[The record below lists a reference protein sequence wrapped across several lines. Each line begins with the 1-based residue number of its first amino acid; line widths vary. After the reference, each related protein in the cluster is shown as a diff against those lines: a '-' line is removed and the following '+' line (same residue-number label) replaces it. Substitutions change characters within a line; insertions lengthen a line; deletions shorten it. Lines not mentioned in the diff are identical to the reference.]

1 MHKKR
6 FLLWTT
12 GILLCGALVATV
24 SLSPAVFP
32 GEVPPSQALAT
43 FQLAEGFQIELV
55 ASEPLVAD
63 PVAMEIDE
71 NGRMYVVEMH
81 GYPLDKSGTG
91 KIKILTDADGDGEMD
106 HSTVFA
112 EGLMLPTG
120 IMRWKQGVLVTD
132 APHVLYLADTD
143 QDGRADVRDTL
154 LTGFALSNPQ
164 HNLNGP
170 VLGLDNWIYL
180 AHESAISTQSYRAEF
195 GDRGGEVYYPGR
207 RESPRLPE
215 NARGRGVRMKPDQG
229 GLEILASNTQFGHTF
244 DPWGHYMVV
253 GNANHAIHQVM
264 GAGYLQRNP
273 HLLVSNATQ
282 SISDHGRAAEVFP
295 ITQNPQNQL
304 LTDVGVITSA
314 CGTTYYQGGL
324 FPALFDSVAFVAEPV
339 SNLIHA
345 DVLRNNGATFTA
357 SRVYPNREFL
367 ASTDAW
373 FRPVN
378 MYTGPDGA
386 LYVVD
391 YYRQI
396 IEHPE
401 WMADEVVRSGALY
414 NGTDM
419 GRIYRITP
427 RGTHPAAWT
436 RGLPL
441 GQRSTKELVQTLAEP
456 NLWWRRHAQRLLLD
470 RRATDVVPELEAMA
484 RRGTSPLGRLH
495 ALWTLEGL
503 GSLTPQL
510 VIAAL
515 RDAHPG
521 VRENALQLSERF
533 LDQEPTMS
541 NALLGMVN
549 DANAKVRYQLLCTL
563 GYLSSPA
570 AIEARHA
577 LLFRDMEDPW
587 VQIAALS
594 AVPAPNENLLDKVLA
609 QPESNGRNELIERL
623 SAILGSAGPV
633 SRQRAMWTR
642 ALDANTTVDWPGR
655 ILRGLALGLK
665 NNRSALAEFSDADR
679 ELLAQ
684 SSLLHPSLDLRKG
697 AIQLLQLTG
706 LPATAG
712 ETTLAMATALARS
725 DQARPEQR
733 ATAVQLLALHPDP
746 QRAPLYQ
753 ELLVPTESLIV
764 QLAAL
769 QALAALPGVSV
780 SRFVMERWTSLT
792 PELRNAAI
800 STFLGNDAR
809 VTLLLDAVEQG
820 TIDPASIGWP
830 RSVGLMAQKNIPLRD
845 RARGLL
851 TQGTKNREELASQYQ
866 SALTLAGDYTKGK
879 AVYTASCS
887 ACHQLGGG
895 GGMAYGPDLGTIRNR
910 RPASILGDILNPN
923 LSIADGYDMWSLEM
937 NSGETHEG
945 LIVTETTTSL
955 TLRRYGG
962 DETVI
967 PRTAIKSLKALGVSV
982 MPAGLEKQIN
992 PQQMADLLAF
1002 LKKSQ

>member
-1 MHKKR
+1 MNKKH
-6 FLLWTT
+6 FLILIT
-12 GILLCGALVATV
+12 GILLCGALVAAV

-63 PVAMEIDE
+63 PLAMEIDE

-81 GYPLDKSGTG
+81 GYPLDKSRTG
-91 KIKILTDADGDGEMD
+91 KIKILTDTDGDGQMD
-106 HSTVFA
+106 HSILFA

-164 HNLNGP
+164 HNLNGQ

-207 RESPRLPE
+207 IDSPRLPE

-253 GNANHAIHQVM
+253 SNANHAIHQVM
-264 GAGYLQRNP
+264 GAEYLQRNP

-314 CGTTYYQGGL
+314 CGSTYYQGGL
-324 FPALFDSVAFVAEPV
+324 FPALFDSVVFVAEPV

-345 DVLRNNGATFTA
+345 DVLQNQGATFTA

-378 MYTGPDGA
+378 MYSGPDGA
-386 LYVVD
+386 LYVID

-414 NGTDM
+414 NGTDK

-427 RGTHPAAWT
+427 RGTRPAAWT
-436 RGLPL
+436 RGLSL
-441 GQRSTKELVQTLAEP
+441 GRKNSKELVQTLAEP

-470 RRATDVVPELEAMA
+470 RGATDVVPELEAMA

-503 GSLTPQL
+503 GALTPQQ

-521 VRENALQLSERF
+521 VRENALKLSERI
-533 LDQEPTMS
+533 LDKEPAVS
-541 NALLGMVN
+541 KALLGLVH
-549 DANAKVRYQLLCTL
+549 DTNAKVRYQLLCTL
-563 GYLSSPA
+563 GYMSSPA
-570 AIEARHA
+570 AIEARHT

-594 AVPAPNENLLDKVLA
+594 AVPAPGENLLDKVLA

-623 SAILGSAGPV
+623 SAMLGSAGPV

-642 ALDANTTVDWPGR
+642 ALNANTTADWPGR
-655 ILRGLALGLK
+655 VLRGLAQGLK
-665 NNRSALAEFSDADR
+665 NNRSALAEFSEADR

-684 SSLLHPSLDLRKG
+684 SALSLPSVDLRKG
-697 AIQLLQLTG
+697 ATQLLQLTG
-706 LPATAG
+706 LPATTR
-712 ETTLAMATALARS
+712 EATVTKAVALARS
-725 DQARPEQR
+725 EQARPEQR
-733 ATAVQLLALHPDP
+733 ATAVQLLALHPAP
-746 QRAPLYQ
+746 QRANHYR
-753 ELLVPTESLIV
+753 ELLVPTESLVV

-769 QALAALPGVSV
+769 QALAALPGSTV
-780 SRFVMERWTSLT
+780 SRYVIERWASLT

-800 STFLGNDAR
+800 STFLGNDDR

-830 RSVGLMAQKNIPLRD
+830 RSVSLMAQKNIPLRD
-845 RARGLL
+845 RARQLL
-851 TQGTKNREELASQYQ
+851 TQGTKNREELASKND
-866 SALTLAGDYTKGK
+866 SACVFSGDY
-879 AVYTASCS
+879 SC
-887 ACHQLGGG
+887 
-895 GGMAYGPDLGTIRNR
+895 
-910 RPASILGDILNPN
+910 
-923 LSIADGYDMWSLEM
+923 
-937 NSGETHEG
+937 
-945 LIVTETTTSL
+945 
-955 TLRRYGG
+955 
-962 DETVI
+962 
-967 PRTAIKSLKALGVSV
+967 
-982 MPAGLEKQIN
+982 
-992 PQQMADLLAF
+992 
-1002 LKKSQ
+1002 